1 MKEKTHS
8 TSIVNN
14 ESTWRHYI
22 MTGRMIVGFATTYA
36 INVYHHLNRDSNPDH
51 GEVYLMQY
59 YVIKLVNG
67 WFSQGT
73 PLSCINKTDGYDIT
87 EILLKMVLKTITLI
101 LCYDVTV
108 NALFENLMVANA
120 ILLEGKMYLEH
131 R

>member
-1 MKEKTHS
+1 
-8 TSIVNN
+8 
-14 ESTWRHYI
+14 
-22 MTGRMIVGFATTYA
+22 
-36 INVYHHLNRDSNPDH
+36 
-51 GEVYLMQY
+51 
-59 YVIKLVNG
+59 VIKLVNG

>member
-1 MKEKTHS
+1 
-8 TSIVNN
+8 
-14 ESTWRHYI
+14 
-22 MTGRMIVGFATTYA
+22 MIVGFATTYA
-36 INVYHHLNRDSNPDH
+36 INVYHHLNCDSNPDH

-87 EILLKMVLKTITLI
+87 EILLKTITLI

-108 NALFENLMVANA
+108 NALFENLMVAYA

>member
-1 MKEKTHS
+1 
-8 TSIVNN
+8 
-14 ESTWRHYI
+14 

-36 INVYHHLNRDSNPDH
+36 INVYHHLNCDSNPDH

-87 EILLKMVLKTITLI
+87 EILLNVALNTISQPSIYGGRHGHDRLVPVVGFI
-101 LCYDVTV
+101 
-108 NALFENLMVANA
+108 F
-120 ILLEGKMYLEH
+120 MYLPYVFYH
-131 R
+131 KFKRKSYDRKLNQ